1 MAGRI
6 PLNRVRDFLPEIQNF
21 ITQGVQKGISATYNF
36 ARKVIDFE
44 VLVDDETIVIN
55 EANELYAVDGSTEQ
69 KGVIQLSNNYDS
81 ISESLAVTEKAL
93 FDGLSSISS
102 FDWVYGFQGE
112 AYDNAIDEI
121 IAHTDYTSASG
132 KVRFSSEYSSTYRA
146 WKAFNKTNTG
156 ESDCWAVSASTGYII
171 YSYNEPKRV
180 LKYSLVGRNHLPYKC
195 DLKDWQLLGSNDNL
209 DEVDVSEA
217 NWNILDTH
225 TDEPVWDVAET
236 RNYNIDFIKT
246 RLYKNY
252 MLNVLE
258 VRPSIFN
265 GSRFVNVAGLYLYS
279 NQDAIGKDYP
289 ENPTEY
295 KTVVINA
302 DTNTIEYWNGD
313 EWQGI
318 SSQVESLEIDT
329 DILKGQ
335 PVCLKA
341 NGHIDIAKAV
351 LPLQNVVGL
360 ALKDTL
366 VTKSCPY
373 QILGI
378 FQMNDWTNVTGTE
391 NLTPNS
397 NYYLDDTEDGKLTTI
412 PPVSSGSYIIR
423 VGKALTNKKLEITND
438 INILI

>member
-102 FDWVYGFQGE
+102 FDWVYGFQAE

-121 IAHTDYTSASG
+121 IAHTGYTSASG
-132 KVRFSSEYSSTYRA
+132 KIRFSSEYDSIHRA
-146 WKAFNKTNTG
+146 WKVFNKTNTDVD
-156 ESDCWAVSASTGYII
+156 DCWGASASTGYII

-180 LKYSLVGRNHLPYKC
+180 LKYSLVARNHALHKC
-195 DLKDWQLLGSNDNL
+195 DPKTWQLFGSNDNL
-209 DEVDVSEA
+209 DEIDESMA
-217 NWNILDTH
+217 TWDILDARI
-225 TDEPVWDVAET
+225 DEPVWTVAEA
-236 RNYNIDFIKT
+236 RNYNIDFNKT
-246 RLYKNY
+246 DLYKNY
-252 MLNVLE
+252 KLYITDVWPNYYGYDL
-258 VRPSIFN
+258 
-265 GSRFVNVAGLYLYS
+265 VNLAGLYLYS

-351 LPLQNVVGL
+351 LPLHSVVGL
-360 ALKDTL
+360 ALKDTFA
-366 VTKSCPY
+366 TTSCPY

-378 FQMNDWTNVTGTE
+378 FQMHDWSNVIGTE
-391 NLTPNS
+391 YLTPNS